1 LIERVDRAERPVIIA
16 GKGAWWPAV
25 SAQVVRLAERLGAPV
40 AHTWD
45 GHAAMPTVHPLSVGV
60 WWGQVRSDPTAARL
74 VAEADLVLGIGIRP
88 GTEAALGLAEAAPG
102 RLALLD
108 AADRPDPTLA
118 LTAGSVAELAH
129 IVAGLADGCE
139 GGPAQPSTLAACE
152 GAREA
157 LRKGLARELDRHRET
172 RPWHIGL
179 AIDALAR
186 RMSPDVL
193 IVSDVS
199 NVKLWTPLQV
209 PAFGPES
216 HLQAGSWGAMGY
228 AVPGVLA
235 AGLVRPD
242 KKVVGL
248 AGDTSFLMGSSD
260 FGTICQLGLPVVLA
274 VHNDGQIGMIHN
286 MLTRAYGRAYATE
299 IGRVDFVK
307 YAEAFGGRGV
317 RVDEPEQLE
326 AAWDAA
332 LDADGPM
339 LLDIRAGFDFPW
351 PWPVGRLVEQGQD
364 A

>member
-1 LIERVDRAERPVIIA
+1 
-16 GKGAWWPAV
+16 
-25 SAQVVRLAERLGAPV
+25 
-40 AHTWD
+40 
-45 GHAAMPTVHPLSVGV
+45 
-60 WWGQVRSDPTAARL
+60 
-74 VAEADLVLGIGIRP
+74 VLGIGVRP
-88 GTEAALGLAEAAPG
+88 GTEAALGLAAAAPG
-102 RLALLD
+102 RLALFD
-108 AADRPDPTLA
+108 ATDQPDSALA
-118 LTAGSVAELAH
+118 LSAGSVAELAEV
-129 IVAGLADGCE
+129 VAGLADGCE
-139 GGPAQPSTLAACE
+139 GGPAQPSVLDACE
-152 GAREA
+152 RARVA
-157 LRKGLARELDRHRET
+157 LRRGLARELDRHRAA

-193 IVSDVS
+193 ILSDVS

-248 AGDTSFLMGSSD
+248 AGDTAFLMGSSD
-260 FGTICQLGLPVVLA
+260 FGSICQLGLPVVLA
-274 VHNDGQIGMIHN
+274 VHNDGQIGMINN

-299 IGRVDFVK
+299 IGQTDFVK
-307 YAEAFGGRGV
+307 YAEAFGGRGI
-317 RVDEPEQLE
+317 RVDEPKQLE

-332 LDADGPM
+332 LAADGPM

-351 PWPVGRLVEQGQD
+351 PWPVGRLVEQGQG